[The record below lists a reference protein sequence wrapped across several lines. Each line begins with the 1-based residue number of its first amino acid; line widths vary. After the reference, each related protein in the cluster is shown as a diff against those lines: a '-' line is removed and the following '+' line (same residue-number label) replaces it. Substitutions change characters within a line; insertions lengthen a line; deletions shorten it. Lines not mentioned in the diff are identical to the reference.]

1 MLKHSLGSSSIGCLL
16 TMAIVICGFYAGYK
30 FAVVQWN
37 VESFKEALTEGTRY
51 WANEQNLDNIAA
63 IKTDIIRRAG
73 KCAFT
78 LNSKNISVSTEGDA
92 VTITASWLE
101 PIEFPGGYTYERDI
115 TVSRSIRKF
124 GH

>member
-1 MLKHSLGSSSIGCLL
+1 
-16 TMAIVICGFYAGYK
+16 MAIVICGFYAGYK

>member
-73 KCAFT
+73 KCAFYP
-78 LNSKNISVSTEGDA
+78 KQ
-92 VTITASWLE
+92 
-101 PIEFPGGYTYERDI
+101 
-115 TVSRSIRKF
+115 
-124 GH
+124 